1 LSYSRMTSPKIPART
16 PLLKWNLRAV
26 SSPA

>member
-1 LSYSRMTSPKIPART
+1 MTSPKIPART